1 MSTGRGKIKKLTVR
15 SGWGQEGRFL
25 QKRKQYPQ
33 KMAGKTRKSGGKS
46 AVFVMEEGDDGSK
59 QHDFKVF

>member
-1 MSTGRGKIKKLTVR
+1 MK
-15 SGWGQEGRFL
+15 
-25 QKRKQYPQ
+25 KRKQYPQ